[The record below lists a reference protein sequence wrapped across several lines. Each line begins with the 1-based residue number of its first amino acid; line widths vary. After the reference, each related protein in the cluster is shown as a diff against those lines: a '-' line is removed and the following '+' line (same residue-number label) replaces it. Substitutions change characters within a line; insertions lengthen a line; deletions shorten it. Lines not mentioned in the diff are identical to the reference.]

1 MSRYQ
6 GAVAFLSLI
15 LSGSDITVIALL
27 NSIKYCVAD
36 KIVCSNFFGCP
47 LGYHDTFRFY
57 DLVNMKINKNRL
69 LLALLPVLLT
79 GCTTPGTH
87 LSTGN
92 KNVIQPSEEQQESD
106 ISDVVNL
113 YPLTAQSV
121 SSYRSESLSVSQAN
135 PTLDVDI
142 AKYEYQVGVGD
153 ILNITIWDHPELTIP
168 AGSYRSS
175 TEAGNWVHADGTI
188 FYPYIGTVEV
198 AGKTVREVRTEI
210 ASRLAKYIESPQ
222 VDVNVA
228 AFRSKKTYIT
238 GEVSQ
243 PGQQPI
249 TNIPLT
255 LLDAVNRS
263 GGLSENADWR
273 NVSLTRNGVEENLSL
288 YGLMQR
294 GDLTQNRLLQAGDI
308 VHVPRN
314 DNQKV
319 FVMGEV
325 NDPQLLK
332 IDRVGMSLTEALSN
346 VGGINQLTADAT
358 GVFVIRTSDDKSERM
373 ADIYQLNMEDAS
385 ALVIG
390 TEFDLRPYDIV
401 YVTAAP
407 ISRWNRVIGQLVP
420 TISGFNDLTEGML
433 RVRNW

>member
-1 MSRYQ
+1 
-6 GAVAFLSLI
+6 
-15 LSGSDITVIALL
+15 
-27 NSIKYCVAD
+27 
-36 KIVCSNFFGCP
+36 
-47 LGYHDTFRFY
+47 
-57 DLVNMKINKNRL
+57 MKINKNRL
-69 LLALLPVLLT
+69 LLALLPALLA
-79 GCTTPGTH
+79 GCTTPGSH
-87 LSTGN
+87 LSTDN

-106 ISDVVNL
+106 ISEVVNL
-113 YPLTAQSV
+113 YPLTAQTV
-121 SSYRSESLSVSQAN
+121 LNYQNGPVSVSQAN

-198 AGKTVREVRTEI
+198 AGKTVREIRTDI
-210 ASRLAKYIESPQ
+210 ATRLAKYIESPQ
-222 VDVNVA
+222 VDVNIA

-238 GEVSQ
+238 GEVSN
-243 PGQQPI
+243 PGQQAI

-273 NVSLTRNGVEENLSL
+273 NVSLTRNGVEENISL

-308 VHVPRN
+308 IHVPRN

-332 IDRVGMSLTEALSN
+332 IDRVGMSLTEALST

-390 TEFDLRPYDIV
+390 TEFDLKPYDIV

-433 RVRNW
+433 RVHNW

>member
-1 MSRYQ
+1 
-6 GAVAFLSLI
+6 
-15 LSGSDITVIALL
+15 
-27 NSIKYCVAD
+27 
-36 KIVCSNFFGCP
+36 
-47 LGYHDTFRFY
+47 
-57 DLVNMKINKNRL
+57 MKINKNRL
-69 LLALLPVLLT
+69 LVGLLPALLA
-79 GCTTPGTH
+79 GCATPGSH

-92 KNVIQPSEEQQESD
+92 KNVIQPSEQQHKSD

-121 SSYRSESLSVSQAN
+121 SSYQTDTLSVSQAN
-135 PTLDVDI
+135 PKLDIDI

-198 AGKTVREVRTEI
+198 AGKTVREIRSDI
-210 ASRLAKYIESPQ
+210 AVRLAKYIESPQ

-238 GEVSQ
+238 GEVSK

-273 NVSLTRNGVEENLSL
+273 NVSLTRNGVEESLSL

-314 DNQKV
+314 DKQKV

-325 NDPQLLK
+325 NEPKLLK
-332 IDRVGMSLTEALSN
+332 IDREGMSLTEALSH
-346 VGGINQLTADAT
+346 VGGINELTADAT
-358 GVFVIRTSDDKSERM
+358 GVFVIRTSDDKSQRM
-373 ADIYQLNMEDAS
+373 ADIYQLNIEDAS

-390 TEFDLRPYDIV
+390 TEFDLKPYDIV

-407 ISRWNRVIGQLVP
+407 ISRWNRVVGQLVP
-420 TISGFNDLTEGML
+420 TINGINNLTEGAL
-433 RVRNW
+433 RIRNWP

>member
-1 MSRYQ
+1 
-6 GAVAFLSLI
+6 VI
-15 LSGSDITVIALL
+15 L
-27 NSIKYCVAD
+27 
-36 KIVCSNFFGCP
+36 
-47 LGYHDTFRFY
+47 
-57 DLVNMKINKNRL
+57 
-69 LLALLPVLLT
+69 
-79 GCTTPGTH
+79 
-87 LSTGN
+87 
-92 KNVIQPSEEQQESD
+92 PSEEQQAAD

-113 YPLTAQSV
+113 YPLTAQTV
-121 SSYRSESLSVSQAN
+121 SSYKSQTQSVSQAN
-135 PTLDVDI
+135 PELDVDI
-142 AKYEYQVGVGD
+142 AKYEYKVGVGD
-153 ILNITIWDHPELTIP
+153 ILNVTIWDHPELTIP
-168 AGSYRSS
+168 AGSYRSAS
-175 TEAGNWVHADGTI
+175 EAGNWVHADGTI

-198 AGKTVREVRTEI
+198 AGKTVREIRADVAE
-210 ASRLAKYIESPQ
+210 RLAKYIESPQ

-228 AFRSKKTYIT
+228 AFRSKKTYVT
-238 GEVSQ
+238 GEVSK
-243 PGQQPI
+243 PGQQAI

-273 NVSLTRNGVEENLSL
+273 NVSLTRNGVEENISL

-325 NDPQLLK
+325 QDPQLLK
-332 IDRVGMSLTEALSN
+332 IDRVGMTLTEALSQ
-346 VGGINQLTADAT
+346 VGGISQLTADAT

-390 TEFDLRPYDIV
+390 TEFDLKPYDVV
-401 YVTAAP
+401 YVTTAP

-420 TISGFNDLTEGML
+420 TISGFNELTEGML
-433 RVRNW
+433 RIKTWP